1 MEKKFRFY
9 RNNEMEILSLEELVE
24 TARPDLVGAPVMQS
38 FGLEIDERQIFAEDV
53 LELDATKI
61 DKKEL
66 FWNSN
71 LGQEMEK
78 HELEQCV
85 VHLKSNQYQEM
96 AYDVFLK
103 KDGRFIT
110 ESEYYE
116 IPKDDPE
123 YAETDKPLC
132 TTDTGIRFIRYL
144 RSKGAVI
151 VGNTFENNE
160 LVPTIES

>member
-9 RNNEMEILSLEELVE
+9 RNNEMEILSLEELID

-38 FGLEIDERQIFAEDV
+38 FGLEAGGKQIFAEDI

-61 DKKEL
+61 AKKES
-66 FWNSN
+66 FWHSN

-78 HELEQCV
+78 HELEQCIL
-85 VHLKSNQYQEM
+85 HIRSNEYQEVT
-96 AYDVFLK
+96 YSVFLK
-103 KDGRFIT
+103 KEGQFIT
-110 ESEYYE
+110 ESEYYS

-132 TTDTGIRFIRYL
+132 TRDTGSLFIRYL
-144 RSKGAVI
+144 CNKGAV
-151 VGNTFENNE
+151 VTGNAVENRE
-160 LVPTIES
+160 LVPTTE